1 MQEFK
6 RKTDTIRWVLTRLT
20 SKRRRGMYG
29 KMKDLF
35 ATRLVVIETSRLYM
49 RQYGLNRL
57 KQKKSVNIKYSRT
70 DYKAL

>member
-35 ATRLVVIETSRLYM
+35 ATRLVVIETSRLYETIWIE
-49 RQYGLNRL
+49 Q
-57 KQKKSVNIKYSRT
+57 IKGRKISK
-70 DYKAL
+70 YKV